1 MCTLVSSVTGNIAL
15 SVYCLETL
23 SLFVFCF
30 ISEILT
36 REWKLPSL
44 EHGLDYLVST
54 YLWVQNSLLISKK
67 QSYAWQQCVKKCLF

>member
-1 MCTLVSSVTGNIAL
+1 MCTLVLSVTNNIAL

-23 SLFVFCF
+23 SLLVFCS
-30 ISEILT
+30 ISETLT

-54 YLWVQNSLLISKK
+54 CLWVQNSLLISK
-67 QSYAWQQCVKKCLF
+67 